1 MYSDQKK
8 IPTKNIDVM
17 YFYYHQYVWYVIRD
31 GTSNH
36 IRRVELEKH
45 VKKWVELEKDQLELK
60 WAKSRL
66 VCF

>member
-1 MYSDQKK
+1 
-8 IPTKNIDVM
+8 M
-17 YFYYHQYVWYVIRD
+17 YFYYHQYVWYVIRA